1 MELEGRVDVV
11 NAVGQLLGSTG
22 VAPLHG
28 AGASPLLGSAGLSPL
43 LGSAGVSPLL
53 AADAAL
59 NRELSSL
66 LVIALCAALIPVLV
80 GLLRLRIAE
89 VVLLLAAG
97 IVFGPQGLGFIE
109 IDAGIELLNELGL
122 GLLFFLAGYEL
133 ESRAIQGRSGK
144 LAGAGWIGSLA
155 LAFAVTF
162 LLYEIGFVKDFLGI
176 AIALTTT
183 AMGTL
188 LPVIRDRGLLDT
200 PFGTYF
206 MGGGAAGEFGPILAI
221 ALLLSAKN
229 LIITL
234 IILTIFGLVTW
245 LTYRTPGRFATGR
258 MAELFERGHHT
269 SSQTAVRWTV
279 VLMLFLLTL
288 ASVFGFDAVL
298 GAFVAGVILR
308 KYSPPSTN
316 NRLTPKIEALGFG
329 FFIPLFFII
338 SGANLDVESIIQNPG
353 RLIVFFVLLL
363 VVRGLPQFLLYRN
376 ALPDS
381 RERWQF
387 SFYIATALP
396 LLVAIT
402 TIEVRN
408 GTMLPEN
415 AAARVGAG
423 ALSVLVF
430 PLVGDRINRRKPAPD
445 AERISE
451 SA

>member
-1 MELEGRVDVV
+1 VEEGRVDAV
-11 NAVGQLLGSTG
+11 NAMGQLVGTS
-22 VAPLHG
+22 V
-28 AGASPLLGSAGLSPL
+28 SA
-43 LGSAGVSPLL
+43 PLL

-97 IVFGPQGLGFIE
+97 ILFGPEGLGLIE
-109 IDAGIELLNELGL
+109 IDASIELLNELGL

-144 LAGAGWIGSLA
+144 LAGAGWLSSLVVA
-155 LAFAVTF
+155 GIITFA
-162 LLYEIGFVKDFLGI
+162 LYEIGFVTDFVGI
-176 AIALTTT
+176 TIALTTT

-229 LIITL
+229 LIITV
-234 IILTIFGLVTW
+234 IILAIFALVVW

-308 KYSPPSTN
+308 KYSPPSST

-329 FFIPLFFII
+329 FFIPLFFVV
-338 SGANLDVESIIQNPG
+338 SGANLDVDSIVENPA
-353 RLIVFFVLLL
+353 RLVVFFVALL
-363 VVRGLPQFLLYRN
+363 VARGLPQFFLYRG
-376 ALPDS
+376 ALPDV

-387 SFYIATALP
+387 SFYLATALP

-408 GTMLPEN
+408 GHMLPEN
-415 AAARVGAG
+415 AAALVGAG

-445 AERISE
+445 AERVSE
-451 SA
+451 TA

>member
-1 MELEGRVDVV
+1 MDVV
-11 NAVGQLLGSTG
+11 IAMQQGGPGLTSGWDQLVGLSG
-22 VAPLHG
+22 VASGHL
-28 AGASPLLGSAGLSPL
+28 AGIQGSLA
-43 LGSAGVSPLL
+43 PLL
-53 AADAAL
+53 ATDAAL
-59 NRELSSL
+59 ERELGSL
-66 LVIALCAALIPVLV
+66 LVIALCAALIPLLV
-80 GLLRLRIAE
+80 GLLRLKVAE
-89 VVLLLAAG
+89 VVLLLGAG
-97 IVFGPQGLGFIE
+97 ILFGPQGLGLIE

-133 ESRAIQGRSGK
+133 ESRAIRGLSGK
-144 LAGAGWIGSLA
+144 LAGAGWISSLA
-155 LAFAVTF
+155 LACIITYG
-162 LLYEIGFVKDFLGI
+162 LYAIGFVKDFIGI

-200 PFGTYF
+200 PFGTFF

-221 ALLLSAKN
+221 ALLLGSKSL
-229 LIITL
+229 LITVIVL
-234 IILTIFGLVTW
+234 AIFALVTW

-288 ASVFGFDAVL
+288 AAVFGFDAVL

-308 KYSPPSTN
+308 KYSPPSAT
-316 NRLTPKIEALGFG
+316 NRLAPKIEALGFG
-329 FFIPLFFII
+329 FFIPLFFIV
-338 SGANLDVESIIQNPG
+338 SGANLDVDSIIANPA
-353 RLIVFFVLLL
+353 RLVVFFVLLMA
-363 VVRGLPQFLLYRN
+363 VRGLPQYVLYRR
-376 ALPDS
+376 ALPDN

-387 SFYIATALP
+387 SFYIATGLP

-408 GTMLPEN
+408 GHMLPEN
-415 AAARVGAG
+415 AAALVGAG

-430 PLVGDRINRRKPAPD
+430 PLVGDRINRRRAAPD
-445 AERISE
+445 AERITE
-451 SA
+451 PA